1 MKTYRFKGDKN
12 NGKNL
17 KYKDLQGKTVIKN
30 KEYIIAFTDSIS
42 SIGFVGTKKG
52 KIICVDNA
60 GKELFEAYKVE
71 MEQEA
76 EPEKKKVV
84 LGQPAAASD
93 DAEATPAA
101 NVNTAN
107 AVKAPLPGT
116 ITSIEVAVGQE
127 VKAGDTVVVLEAMKM
142 QNNIEAEKDGK
153 VTAICVKPGQAV
165 LEEDAL
171 VVIE

>member
-1 MKTYRFKGDKN
+1 MKEFKYTIDG
-12 NGKNL
+12 
-17 KYKDLQGKTVIKN
+17 
-30 KEYIIAFTDSIS
+30 KEYKVQIDAVEGNIAS
-42 SIGFVGTKKG
+42 
-52 KIICVDNA
+52 
-60 GKELFEAYKVE
+60 
-71 MEQEA
+71 
-76 EPEKKKVV
+76 
-84 LGQPAAASD
+84 GQPAAASD